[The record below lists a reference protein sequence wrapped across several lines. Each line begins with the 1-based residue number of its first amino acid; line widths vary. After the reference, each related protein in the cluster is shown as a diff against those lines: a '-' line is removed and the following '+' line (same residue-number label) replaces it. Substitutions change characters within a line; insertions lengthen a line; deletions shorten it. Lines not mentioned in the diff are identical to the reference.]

1 MNLKSFLFNAYQDTV
16 VSPKTA
22 SPIIVVMDTDSIH
35 FVANVLKKRQKVC
48 SPHNVYQ
55 TQNVP

>member
-1 MNLKSFLFNAYQDTV
+1 M
-16 VSPKTA
+16 SPKTA
-22 SPIIVVMDTDSIH
+22 SPIIVVMDTDSVH
-35 FVANVLKKRQKVC
+35 FEANVLKERQKVY